1 MCRGYNHEHHR
12 SSPTA
17 GTPPRWRST
26 SARTASAR
34 RASASSVPRVSP
46 PQLWVC
52 LGAPLARLARLRRL
66 RPCAP
71 LLPPAPPLG
80 PFPTLCNPSRPS
92 QPACNPSRPLT
103 PPHDP
108 FRPPYRPKALDC
120 HALEQAIGEGKAAE
134 LPAEDLK
141 AAEAV
146 LEKARA
152 AEKAKCEKDLRDKM
166 KARSL
171 SGLTSPDSPHYSA
184 PRPLTSGLTS
194 HAPAHSPCPRLN
206 SFSYPSLHAPPA
218 LTAPALAPNTAPTT
232 GPQAT
237 HYSAPSPLTTEPPV
251 PLLPFRRRGRCWA
264 STSRASARRS
274 HAPSSS
280 GCPASYSSRPRP
292 SCPKRRGRTSSRERA
307 RHLARSLARSLAEIS
322 RGQGTPVRAAWR
334 AHARGRPH
342 EACRMFSLFT
352 GRASSRR

>member
-1 MCRGYNHEHHR
+1 MALDVGEDRKRKAGERIKRASCL
-12 SSPTA
+12 PTPTLGLFGCA
-17 GTPPRWRST
+17 ARST
-26 SARTASAR
+26 CT
-34 RASASSVPRVSP
+34 
-46 PQLWVC
+46 L
-52 LGAPLARLARLRRL
+52 APLAPL

-71 LLPPAPPLG
+71 LRPPWPPLG

-171 SGLTSPDSPHYSA
+171 SGLTPPESPHYSA
-184 PRPLTSGLTS
+184 PRPRT
-194 HAPAHSPCPRLN
+194 
-206 SFSYPSLHAPPA
+206 
-218 LTAPALAPNTAPTT
+218 TA
-232 GPQAT
+232 
-237 HYSAPSPLTTEPPV
+237 PPV
-251 PLLPFRRRGRCWA
+251 PLLPFRRRGRCWV

-274 HAPSSS
+274 HAPSRS

-307 RHLARSLARSLAEIS
+307 RHLARAGDACTGRVARACTPGGRMKLA
-322 RGQGTPVRAAWR
+322 
-334 AHARGRPH
+334 
-342 EACRMFSLFT
+342 ACFHFSLDEPPVDAEPRPAWASGDSFW
-352 GRASSRR
+352 GRTT